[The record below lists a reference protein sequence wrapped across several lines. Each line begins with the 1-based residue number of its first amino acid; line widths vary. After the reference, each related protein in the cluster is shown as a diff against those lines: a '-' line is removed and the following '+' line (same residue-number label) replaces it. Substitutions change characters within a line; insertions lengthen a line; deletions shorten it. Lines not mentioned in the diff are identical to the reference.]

1 MAGLDGIKNK
11 IDPGD
16 AMDMDLYELS
26 AEEAKDIPQVCGS
39 LREAL
44 ESLDGNRDFL
54 KAGGVF
60 DDDQIDAYIDLKMEE
75 GDTDF
80 SSTPKSLVDFGQ

>member
-1 MAGLDGIKNK
+1 
-11 IDPGD
+11 
-16 AMDMDLYELS
+16 MDMDLYELS
-26 AEEAKDIPQVCGS
+26 AEEAKNIPQVCGS

-44 ESLDGNRDFL
+44 ESLDGDRDFL

-75 GDTDF
+75 VHRVAMHPHPAEFDMYY
-80 SSTPKSLVDFGQ
+80 KC